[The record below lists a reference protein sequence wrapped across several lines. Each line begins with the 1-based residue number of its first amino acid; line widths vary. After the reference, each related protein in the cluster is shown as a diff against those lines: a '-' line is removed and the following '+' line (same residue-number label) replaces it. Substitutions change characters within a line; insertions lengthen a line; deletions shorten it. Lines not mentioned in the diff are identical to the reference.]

1 MTRVALVGG
10 KRSPFTRAGTLLK
23 KFSFLDLGI
32 HVAEKT
38 VEDLELSPSDL
49 DEIAFSTVL
58 LDPRFPNAARELV
71 LRSSLPKSL
80 SGHFVSNNCI
90 SGLVAVNLIRDGI
103 ACGRIQSGLAG
114 GAESMSQPSLTLRRD
129 AEKFFLNLS
138 MARGFKNQLKA
149 ALKFK
154 PGYLLPVPPSPK
166 EPSTGLTMG
175 QHCELTAK
183 EFGIKRE
190 EQDEWALRSHKRAA
204 AAKESGI
211 LDTEI
216 APIEGVDSDNFIR
229 KETSQEKLASLRPV
243 FDRTASGTLTA
254 GNSSG
259 LTDGSSLVCLMS
271 EEKVKAEGRE
281 ALAYIDAIEFA
292 AIDPKDGLL
301 MAPAL
306 ALPRLLE
313 RQGLGVADIDIFEIH
328 EAFSAQVI
336 ANRMAWAQGWSKY
349 PKLKPFGDIPDEKI
363 NMNGGSIAIGH
374 PFAATGGRLLLSA
387 AGELKRSGKK
397 WAVISI
403 CAAGAMAGAVLLS
416 RD

>member
-1 MTRVALVGG
+1 
-10 KRSPFTRAGTLLK
+10 
-23 KFSFLDLGI
+23 
-32 HVAEKT
+32 
-38 VEDLELSPSDL
+38 
-49 DEIAFSTVL
+49 
-58 LDPRFPNAARELV
+58 
-71 LRSSLPKSL
+71 
-80 SGHFVSNNCI
+80 
-90 SGLVAVNLIRDGI
+90 
-103 ACGRIQSGLAG
+103 
-114 GAESMSQPSLTLRRD
+114 
-129 AEKFFLNLS
+129 
-138 MARGFKNQLKA
+138 
-149 ALKFK
+149 
-154 PGYLLPVPPSPK
+154 
-166 EPSTGLTMG
+166 
-175 QHCELTAK
+175 
-183 EFGIKRE
+183 
-190 EQDEWALRSHKRAA
+190 
-204 AAKESGI
+204 
-211 LDTEI
+211 
-216 APIEGVDSDNFIR
+216 
-229 KETSQEKLASLRPV
+229 
-243 FDRTASGTLTA
+243 
-254 GNSSG
+254 
-259 LTDGSSLVCLMS
+259 MS

-397 WAVISI
+397 RAVISI